1 MNTKMWYNKNK
12 RSIKGGDKMSINE
25 LKRQLNEGI
34 KKNGHL
40 NQEELIEKIKE
51 QLNAAPSISSTCIHS

>member
-51 QLNAAPSISSTCIHS
+51 QLNAAPSISSTYIRF